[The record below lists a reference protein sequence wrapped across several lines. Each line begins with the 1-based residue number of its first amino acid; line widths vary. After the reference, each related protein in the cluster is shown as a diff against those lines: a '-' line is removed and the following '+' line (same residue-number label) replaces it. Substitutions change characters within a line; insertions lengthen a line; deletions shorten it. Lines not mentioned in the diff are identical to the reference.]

1 MAKQSELD
9 RLIAQAKRVAEHR
22 EQDAE
27 KEIRRMYKK
36 LLKDLQLFLSDTY
49 LKNAKDDVLTY
60 GILQQ
65 KGGYA
70 HFLEELTRQADIVTK
85 EEAKLIKQTV
95 TDVYTVCYDGM
106 NSAVGQS
113 VTDEELAERL
123 KGLKGAT
130 PQQVKRAVENPV
142 SGLTL
147 DDTLEKHR
155 KDIIWEIRR
164 QVGIGITQGDR
175 YTTMAKRLAEQ
186 YDMSYKKAVRI
197 TRTETH
203 RAREAGFNDSANE
216 THGRLIGS
224 GLVMAKTWRTM
235 EDGAVRPNGKKKKT
249 GANHV
254 LMEGQTVLQ
263 DEDFELYSDGR
274 KSGDKTPAPSQSGI
288 ASQDIHCRC
297 YASRDIMTVEEF
309 EALTGRKLDSKY
321 HKQKTS
327 EKAAETVDISE
338 DLSIINNYK
347 SDGLV
352 VFENPNVS
360 QETVAKVQSATK
372 TVLSDFKALEKYSE
386 PILFG
391 DFEDE
396 ALGVCSYT
404 SLTGKSQITLSASAF
419 SDEKKL
425 LEILNSHYKSGF
437 SYDTDRIE
445 SLVAHE
451 LGHNAHIALALKRAG
466 ISYGHQL
473 SRLDMFI
480 FDKQYLDISQE
491 IYNVA
496 FNDESLYEIYEQ
508 CAVELGKMTVGN
520 SHELIA
526 QSFGSYYFGNAKSK
540 IANKIVKYFIKE
552 LK

>member
-27 KEIRRMYKK
+27 KEIRKMYKK

-70 HFLEELTRQADIVTK
+70 HFLEELTKQADIVTK

-95 TDVYTVCYDGM
+95 TDVYAVCYDGM
-106 NSAVGQS
+106 NGAVQQS

-216 THGRLIGS
+216 TQDRLIGS
-224 GLVMAKTWRTM
+224 GLVMAKTWQTM

-321 HKQKTS
+321 HKPKTS
-327 EKAAETVDISE
+327 EKAAETVDIFE
-338 DLSIINNYK
+338 DSSIIK
-347 SDGLV
+347 TDEMLRKKDGTHRRIGSDGQQIIDQPTYNKLV
-352 VFENPNVS
+352 SEFKNHDGRIIRGIE
-360 QETVAKVQSATK
+360 AKTH
-372 TVLSDFKALEKYSE
+372 LEKSKAYASYLPSFNTIVIRDDATVSDVLE
-386 PILFG
+386 ETHHAYQDRVNMFG
-391 DFEDE
+391 EVLTAEVRCRREIE
-396 ALGVCSYT
+396 A
-404 SLTGKSQITLSASAF
+404 Q
-419 SDEKKL
+419 
-425 LEILNSHYKSGF
+425 
-437 SYDTDRIE
+437 
-445 SLVAHE
+445 
-451 LGHNAHIALALKRAG
+451 
-466 ISYGHQL
+466 
-473 SRLDMFI
+473 
-480 FDKQYLDISQE
+480 QYLLSVTDKYKIPKEEVEITQKNLEYYIQE
-491 IYNVA
+491 LENI
-496 FNDESLYEIYEQ
+496 
-508 CAVELGKMTVGN
+508 
-520 SHELIA
+520 
-526 QSFGSYYFGNAKSK
+526 
-540 IANKIVKYFIKE
+540 
-552 LK
+552 LKGE